1 MVDKDEVSSK
11 YPGFGQGCQSIL
23 PVDGN
28 RAGLL
33 WRGRGSA
40 VHAVLE
46 EEEDIATISESTSFL
61 QGIKKGCISA
71 QAKVVKKGRRVAF
84 VEGRVT
90 SRDDGTPLSLTQ
102 ASFAIIPRR
111 SSRGR

>member
-1 MVDKDEVSSK
+1 MLNGVGWLQGGLYSTLCDEAMALAL
-11 YPGFGQGCQSIL
+11 FT
-23 PVDGN
+23 
-28 RAGLL
+28 
-33 WRGRGSA
+33 
-40 VHAVLE
+40 VLE

-61 QGIKKGCISA
+61 QGIEKGCISA

-84 VEGRVT
+84 VEGGVT

>member
-40 VHAVLE
+40 VHASPAGYAEWSGMAAGRPLIGASGNINHLVSPDLKLE
-46 EEEDIATISESTSFL
+46 PINI
-61 QGIKKGCISA
+61 
-71 QAKVVKKGRRVAF
+71 
-84 VEGRVT
+84 
-90 SRDDGTPLSLTQ
+90 
-102 ASFAIIPRR
+102 
-111 SSRGR
+111 